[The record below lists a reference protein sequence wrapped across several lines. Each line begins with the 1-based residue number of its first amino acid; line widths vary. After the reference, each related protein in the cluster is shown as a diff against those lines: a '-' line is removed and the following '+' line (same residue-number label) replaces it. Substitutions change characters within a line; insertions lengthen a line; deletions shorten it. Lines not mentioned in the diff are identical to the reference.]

1 MKHANS
7 GFLQQPRWR
16 SVLILLSALL
26 LGSTIALVAQDKQQ
40 PKNQEADDV
49 IKTNTNLVS
58 FDVMVK
64 DKKGKPITNLK
75 ADDFTVSENGVP
87 QKIEF
92 FDSTLTNNDS
102 RKESATA
109 PTELQKEPARRAPR
123 NVISL
128 VMDAQTTEGANLK
141 FVREGVTKYINERIQ
156 DSDSVALFA
165 ITGGLQL
172 LQPFTQNKEKL
183 IAAAERSFGVA
194 AVSKTA
200 ERRDLEQ
207 SIATTR
213 DQLAGAAA
221 EEINTAA
228 GGPAA
233 AQVLMTRRI
242 LEQYIQLR
250 SALSVQQTRP
260 ILAALAAIC
269 EGLRSIPG
277 KKTLVMFS
285 QGFVA
290 PQALDWQ
297 VQSTIDIANRANVA
311 IYIIDSTGLT
321 GGTPTS
327 GALVP
332 AGALSGISAATN
344 QENRIRAGA
353 GESVFDITRHEGVDR
368 QQDLLYRISGDTG
381 GQFIKNTNDIAA
393 GLDRIDA
400 EVRSRYTLAY
410 RSTDVNFDGRFR
422 KVKISV
428 KIPEANVI
436 ARSGYNAIPPNQ
448 VVPFSPA
455 DRKLISDFGSI
466 AAHPTLPL
474 AIQLSSFRGPQGSYT
489 VPVSFEVPPDKLK
502 FTRQGDKQLLQL
514 YVLGVVRK
522 ENDSPDQVLS
532 RLGGN
537 FNVGLTATQ
546 YEAILSDKVFF
557 RQDIELEPGNYT
569 VDLFVKDLLS
579 GNVAAQREKLLLPP
593 SDTAFATSD
602 LVLSRHAEP
611 AKQPYLASGDVLTEG
626 SVLIRPSVSKEFHA
640 TDSLII
646 FFQLYNSAPVP
657 DSGKP
662 LVRVTILLRK
672 DGKLVTKPVDYEL
685 TDIIPQPTPHLTFA
699 KFVKLTGLSPG
710 NYLVTVESRDV
721 VQGKMVKQ
729 EAGFSIQ

>member
-1 MKHANS
+1 MLPNN
-7 GFLQQPRWR
+7 R
-16 SVLILLSALL
+16 SSARSRSIVLLVLVSLLSSLL
-26 LGSTIALVAQDKQQ
+26 ISAQDRQQ
-40 PKNQEADDV
+40 TKKSDADDV
-49 IKTNTNLVS
+49 IKINSNLVS

-64 DKKGKPITNLK
+64 DKKGKPLTNLK
-75 ADDFTVSENGVP
+75 AEDFTVTENGVA

-92 FDSTLTNNDS
+92 FDSTLTSNES
-102 RKESATA
+102 HKESSTA
-109 PTELQKEPARRAPR
+109 PPKVESETARRVPR

-172 LQPFTQNKEKL
+172 LQPFTQNKQKL
-183 IAAAERSFGVA
+183 IDAAERSFGVA

-200 ERRDLEQ
+200 ERRDLEE
-207 SIATTR
+207 SIAKTR

-221 EEINTAA
+221 EEITTAA

-233 AQVLMTRRI
+233 AQTLMTRRI
-242 LEQYIQLR
+242 LEQYVQLR
-250 SALSVQQTRP
+250 SALSSQQTRP

-269 EGLRSIPG
+269 EGLRPVPG

-353 GESVFDITRHEGVDR
+353 GESVFDITRHEGMDR

-393 GLDRIDA
+393 GLDRVDD

-410 RSTDVNFDGRFR
+410 RTTDLNFDGRFR

-428 KIPEANVI
+428 RVPEANVI

-448 VVPFSPA
+448 IMPFSPA
-455 DRKLISDFGSI
+455 DRKLLGDFASI

-474 AIQLSSFRGPQGSYT
+474 AIQLSQFRGAAGFYT
-489 VPVSFEVPPDKLK
+489 VPVSLEVPPNKLK
-502 FTRQGDKQLLQL
+502 FERQGDKQLLQL
-514 YVLGVVRK
+514 NVLGVVRR
-522 ENDSPDQVLS
+522 ENESEDRILS

-537 FNVGLTATQ
+537 FNVDLTAAQ
-546 YEAILSDKVFF
+546 YEAILNDKVFF

-579 GNVAAQREKLLLPP
+579 GNVAAQREKLVLPAP
-593 SDTAFATSD
+593 DAAFACSD

-611 AKQPYLASGDVLTEG
+611 AKQPYLASGDVMAEG
-626 SVLIRPSVSKEFHA
+626 NVLIRPSVSKEFRA
-640 TDSLII
+640 TDNLII
-646 FFQLYNSAPVP
+646 FFQLYNSATVA
-657 DSGKP
+657 DNGKP
-662 LVRVTILLRK
+662 LVRVTVLLRK

-685 TDIIPQPTPHLTFA
+685 TDLVPQPTPHLTFA
-699 KFVKLTGLSPG
+699 KYVKLNGLQPG

-729 EAGFSIQ
+729 EASFSITQ

>member
-1 MKHANS
+1 
-7 GFLQQPRWR
+7 L
-16 SVLILLSALL
+16 LIS
-26 LGSTIALVAQDKQQ
+26 AQDKQQ
-40 PKNQEADDV
+40 TKNPDADDI
-49 IKTNTNLVS
+49 IKINSNLIS

-75 ADDFTVSENGVP
+75 AEDFTVTENGVA

-92 FDSTLTNNDS
+92 FDSTLTNNGGH
-102 RKESATA
+102 KESATA
-109 PTELQKEPARRAPR
+109 PTRVETETPRRVPR

-141 FVREGVTKYINERIQ
+141 FVREGVTKYINERMQ
-156 DSDSVALFA
+156 NGDSVALFA

-172 LQPFTQNKEKL
+172 LQPFTQSKQKL
-183 IAAAERSFGVA
+183 IDAAERSFGIA

-200 ERRDLEQ
+200 EKRDLEE
-207 SIATTR
+207 SIAKTR

-221 EEINTAA
+221 EEITTAG

-233 AQVLMTRRI
+233 AQTLMTRRI
-242 LEQYIQLR
+242 LEQYVQLR
-250 SALSVQQTRP
+250 SALSSQQTRP

-269 EGLRSIPG
+269 EGLRPIPG

-332 AGALSGISAATN
+332 AGALSGISVATN

-353 GESVFDITRHEGVDR
+353 GESVFDITRHEGLDR

-393 GLDRIDA
+393 GLDRVDD

-410 RSTDVNFDGRFR
+410 RTTDLNFDGRFR

-428 KIPEANVI
+428 RVPEANVI
-436 ARSGYNAIPPNQ
+436 SRSGYNAIPPNQ
-448 VVPFSPA
+448 IMPFSPA
-455 DRKLISDFGSI
+455 ERKLMGDFASI
-466 AAHPTLPL
+466 TAHPTLPV
-474 AIQLSSFRGPQGSYT
+474 AFQLSAFRGPQGYYT
-489 VPVSFEVPPDKLK
+489 VPISLEVPPNKLK
-502 FTRQGDKQLLQL
+502 FEHQGDKQLLQL
-514 YVLGVVRK
+514 DVLGVVRK
-522 ENDSPDQVLS
+522 ANQNDDQILS

-537 FNVGLTATQ
+537 FNVDLTATQ
-546 YEAILSDKVFF
+546 YEAILNDKVFF

-579 GNVAAQREKLLLPP
+579 GNVAAQREKLVLPAP
-593 SDTAFATSD
+593 DAAFACSA

-611 AKQPYLASGDVLTEG
+611 AKQPYLASGDVLAEG
-626 SVLIRPSVSKEFHA
+626 NVLIRPSVSKEFRA
-640 TDSLII
+640 TDNLIL
-646 FFQLYNSAPVP
+646 FSQLYNSTTVANT
-657 DSGKP
+657 GKP
-662 LVRVTILLRK
+662 LVRVTVLLRK

-685 TDIIPQPTPHLTFA
+685 TDLVPQPTPHLTFA
-699 KFVKLTGLSPG
+699 KYVKLSGLSPG

-721 VQGKMVKQ
+721 AQGKMVKQ
-729 EAGFSIQ
+729 EERFSIIQ